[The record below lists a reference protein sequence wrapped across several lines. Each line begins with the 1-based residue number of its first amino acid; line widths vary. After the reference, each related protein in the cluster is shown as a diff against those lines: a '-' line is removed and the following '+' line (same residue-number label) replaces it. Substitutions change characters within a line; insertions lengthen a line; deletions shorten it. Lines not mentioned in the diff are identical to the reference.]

1 MLQSNQAVA
10 EVSKIASSL
19 LPFGEEEP
27 DKGEPVTGGTEEVLV
42 FVKHI
47 STRPETWLDFP
58 LFINERYA
66 DAKLVI
72 LANNCL
78 RSASLRLSIVLCWRR
93 SLSTTTM
100 ETMLIWELRVVNTSN
115 SAA

>member
-66 DAKLVI
+66 DEVLS
-72 LANNCL
+72 LMPS
-78 RSASLRLSIVLCWRR
+78 RSIRIYLLLQQSL
-93 SLSTTTM
+93 
-100 ETMLIWELRVVNTSN
+100 
-115 SAA
+115 

>member
-1 MLQSNQAVA
+1 MDGDGIAGIRSDLAEIGGRVRSSISMLQSNQAVA

-66 DAKLVI
+66 DEVLS
-72 LANNCL
+72 LMPS
-78 RSASLRLSIVLCWRR
+78 RSIRIYLLLQQSL
-93 SLSTTTM
+93 
-100 ETMLIWELRVVNTSN
+100 
-115 SAA
+115 